1 MKLDG
6 LDIVRTKNKIVDIY
20 RMLSVGILTIA
31 KGKHRMAVP
40 VILTGANC
48 RIYINNTLYKQ
59 VQGISFTIDY
69 AETDIYGIDVPYRTR
84 NCQQQGNCYV
94 VSVTG
99 MRVKLSGGIQAVSM
113 RPLFYDTAASPY
125 VSLRIQDRAT
135 QEDIIFIPNAKI
147 TMESHTI
154 QTKSTY
160 KLNFN
165 FVGQV
170 PLMALDRA

>member
-1 MKLDG
+1 
-6 LDIVRTKNKIVDIY
+6 
-20 RMLSVGILTIA
+20 
-31 KGKHRMAVP
+31 MAVP
-40 VILTGANC
+40 VILTGANI
-48 RIYINNTLYKQ
+48 RLYVNNKLYKQ
-59 VQGISFTIDY
+59 IQGISFTIDY
-69 AETDIYGIDVPYRTR
+69 AETEIYGIDVPYAQEIASNKVTVR
-84 NCQQQGNCYV
+84 G
-94 VSVTG
+94 SVTG
-99 MRVKLSGGIQAVSM
+99 MRVKLSGGLQAMSL
-113 RPLFYDTAASPY
+113 RTLFYDTAASPY

-147 TMESHTI
+147 SMESHTI